1 MNLKPG
7 QRVQAQRVPKGSTD
21 EEVCFDPPGVAGPLD
36 RVTGWNLPLPTCCQM
51 RSGGESVLPARRH
64 SSDAALGS
72 TGNSPGSGPGG
83 SGDCRRWLPEE
94 LDVSSGVPN
103 HEPARATP
111 GDSINRSRSLRLRLV
126 AQWRPGSIRAWR
138 GVLRREPF
146 SMGRRERPESESLWH
161 GASRHAGSSAERGS
175 RTVSFGH
182 LPNVACLA
190 WTSRSIA

>member
-1 MNLKPG
+1 MKKSVLILL
-7 QRVQAQRVPKGSTD
+7 ALL
-21 EEVCFDPPGVAGPLD
+21 A
-36 RVTGWNLPLPTCCQM
+36 LPT
-51 RSGGESVLPARRH
+51 ESQAGIFRCRRAAKCARRRVRLASKAPFLRCSVGLH
-64 SSDAALGS
+64 RQL
-72 TGNSPGSGPGG
+72 PGSGPGG